1 MWKMENRLFDDEQD
15 NPMDAVTGNKAT
27 GKKTAEKKEAK
38 KEKKADSGKK
48 GGSQNIFAQVI
59 KGDILAK
66 DWVLNNLGF
75 IFFIIFLLVLNVTKG
90 YYGKQ
95 MQRDIN
101 EIQTELDGKTAEYI
115 ENKAKLEEMTS
126 RYQLVQKLKRRGLKE
141 TVNPAKVIRVKK
153 QEEK

>member
-1 MWKMENRLFDDEQD
+1 MENKLFDDEQE
-15 NPMDAVTGNKAT
+15 NPMDAVLGAKAS
-27 GKKTAEKKEAK
+27 GKTVTEKKETK
-38 KEKKADSGKK
+38 KENKKDSGKK
-48 GGSQNIFAQVI
+48 ESSQNIFAQVI

-75 IFFIIFLLVLNVTKG
+75 IFFILFLLVLSVTKG

-101 EIQTELDGKTAEYI
+101 ELQTEVDGKTAEFV

-126 RYQLVQKLKRRGLKE
+126 RYQLVQKLKERGLKE
-141 TVNPAKVIRVKK
+141 TVNPAKVIRIKKK
-153 QEEK
+153 QK